1 MGDTAMNNTDR
12 SAHLE
17 PAGQQKREMKQM
29 PTQFLVIE
37 CMFSL
42 YLTSTLLGRKYP
54 AFEKNIVDPG
64 GIH

>member
-29 PTQFLVIE
+29 TTQFLVIG

-42 YLTSTLLGRKYP
+42 YLTPTLLGRKYP